1 MTYQEL
7 IDKIQSAKTAYYQTG
22 RSELSDMEY
31 DRLVAQAEKLGYIET
46 VGAAPVNNIEKITHQ
61 HPMLSLDKCHSHKE
75 IQEFCGDEN
84 CVIMWKADGLTL
96 SATYEDGVLVRLET
110 RGNGTVGN
118 DIMFHAGSIENL
130 PKVIN
135 KSGRY
140 VIDGECVILW
150 SDFEKINEKIPEAD
164 RYRHPRNL
172 AAGTLNLLDNKVS
185 KKRHL
190 RFYAWDIIEGGC
202 GDLLSEN
209 LNEAYGLGFDTVE
222 WNHLWGNSPI
232 ATIAVRCGDL
242 RMYADGEG
250 FPIDGIVIKFDDIA
264 YGKSLGATN
273 HHPKFAL
280 AYKFE
285 DERYETKLKDVVWQ
299 CGKTGIL
306 TPVAIVNPVDC
317 GGVVVEKSTLHNVSI
332 MKNLGLTKGC
342 TCYIYRAN
350 DVIPQIDI
358 AEPDGEEPIEIPE
371 ICPVCGGKTQIIRD
385 NNSEVLVCT
394 NPDCSGKT
402 LGKWVHYV
410 SKKAMDIQGLS
421 EQTLERFLKLGY
433 IDHMFASIY
442 YLADYKKELY
452 KLDGFGKKSI
462 DNLLAAIESSKD
474 VDLAHFI
481 CAFSIP
487 GVGEGQSKVL
497 AAEFRTFEAFASACD
512 DGFYFDT
519 IPGIGKVI
527 NQSIHQWW
535 VNNHIQMLDVAKLV
549 RFKTEENNSGSTLV
563 GKTFVITGSV
573 HIYKNRDDLKKT
585 IESFGGKLVG
595 SVSKNTDYLINN
607 DVTSNSSK
615 NVKARELGVKIIS
628 EEDFNRLIN

>member
-1 MTYQEL
+1 MTYQEIL
-7 IDKIQSAKTAYYQTG
+7 EKIQKAKTAYYQTG

-31 DRLVAQAEKLGYIET
+31 DFLVAQAEKLGYIET

-75 IQEFCGDEN
+75 IQEFCGDKN

-135 KSGRY
+135 KSGKY

-190 RFYAWDIIEGGC
+190 RFYAWDIIEGGR
-202 GDLLSEN
+202 GDFLSEN

-222 WNHLWGNSPI
+222 WNLLWGNSPI

-242 RMYADGEG
+242 RMYADAEG
-250 FPIDGIVIKFDDIA
+250 FPIDGIVIKFDDIT

-317 GGVVVEKSTLHNVSI
+317 GGVVVEKSTLHNISI

-358 AEPDGEEPIEIPE
+358 AEPDGKEPIKIPE

-385 NNSEVLVCT
+385 NNSEVLLCT

-421 EQTLERFLKLGY
+421 EQTLERLLKLGF
-433 IDHMFASIY
+433 IGNMFADIY

-462 DNLLAAIESSKD
+462 DNLLAAIEKSKD

-497 AAEFRTFEAFASACD
+497 ATEFRTFEAFAAACD

-535 VNNHIQMLDVAKLV
+535 VNNHIQMLDVAQLV
-549 RFKTEENNSGSTLV
+549 RFKTEEGKTGNILA